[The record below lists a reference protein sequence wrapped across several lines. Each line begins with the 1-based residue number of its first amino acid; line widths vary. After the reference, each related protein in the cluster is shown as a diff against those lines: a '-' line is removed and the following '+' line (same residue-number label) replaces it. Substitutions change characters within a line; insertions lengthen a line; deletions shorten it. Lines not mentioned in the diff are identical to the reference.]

1 MDPKRAMCDQREA
14 RVHYISDQPKV
25 HQIKFSGDP
34 WLGSS
39 VCCRG
44 AALHKLVYYCCAGDS
59 RICTCVGCEYPGES
73 TPMLIFLVAEV
84 GDTFLG
90 TESDIL
96 PSQSFR
102 FARFLELFA

>member
-1 MDPKRAMCDQREA
+1 
-14 RVHYISDQPKV
+14 
-25 HQIKFSGDP
+25 
-34 WLGSS
+34 
-39 VCCRG
+39 
-44 AALHKLVYYCCAGDS
+44 
-59 RICTCVGCEYPGES
+59 
-73 TPMLIFLVAEV
+73 MLIFLVAEV